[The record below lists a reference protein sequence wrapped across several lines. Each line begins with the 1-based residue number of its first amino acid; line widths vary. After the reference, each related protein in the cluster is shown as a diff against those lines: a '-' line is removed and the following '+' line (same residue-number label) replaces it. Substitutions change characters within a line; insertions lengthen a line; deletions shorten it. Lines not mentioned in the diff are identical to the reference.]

1 MSSPDPA
8 GRIVAETVRV
18 RGIVQGVG
26 FRPAVWRHAREFKL
40 RGAVWNDAA
49 GVVIEVWGT
58 SSDIAGFL
66 QRLTAEAPPL
76 ANITEIERSA
86 SEGTE
91 PPPGFSIV
99 QSRPGEIR
107 TDVPPDA
114 ATCAP
119 CSAEIQDPGDRRYRY
134 PFTNCTHC
142 GPRLSI
148 IRGIPYDR
156 CNTSMSVFSMCARC
170 RREYGDPA
178 DRRFHAQPNACPA
191 CGPEI
196 WLEDGDGQRIP
207 REGGADEIALAQ
219 RLITAGR
226 ILAVKGIGGIH
237 LACDARNPAAVAA
250 LRARKRRYQKA
261 FALMAA
267 DVAMVR
273 RYARVSGEEASLLE
287 SPAAPIVVLDAEGET
302 LPGAIAPEQ
311 GTLGFMLPYTPL
323 HRMLTQGL
331 PGPIVLTSGNRS
343 DEPQAVDNDDGRRRL
358 DGIADY
364 LLLHDR
370 EIVNRLDDS
379 VCRFMAGKPRMLRR
393 ARGYAPAPIPLPP
406 GFSDAP
412 DMLAMGAEL
421 KNTFCLTRE
430 GRALL
435 SQHMGDLEDAATFDD
450 FRRNLEL
457 YRGLFDHVPQSIA
470 VDLHPDYLS
479 TKHGEALAEAAGLRV
494 EGVQHHHA
502 HIAACMAEQGVALGD
517 PAVLGVALDGL
528 GFGGDG
534 TLWGGEFME
543 CRYGDYR
550 RLARFRP
557 VALPGG
563 AMAMREPW
571 RNTFAHLEA
580 AFGWETVASAH
591 GDIELVRFLEGRPL
605 DTVRTMIVRG
615 INSPLASS
623 AGRLFDAVAGALGI
637 SRARVLHEGQA
648 AIELEN
654 LASRGMRPR
663 IGGYTIDSERGD
675 TLFEL
680 RWESL
685 WREILA
691 DLDGGVDRALMAAR
705 FHNGLADSVAGL
717 AAGLCSANG
726 LETVVL
732 SVGVFQ
738 NRVLLEGVFK
748 ALDRRGL
755 RVLAPIATP
764 ANDGGISLGQAAVAA
779 ARALAA
785 GN

>member
-1 MSSPDPA
+1 
-8 GRIVAETVRV
+8 
-18 RGIVQGVG
+18 
-26 FRPAVWRHAREFKL
+26 
-40 RGAVWNDAA
+40 
-49 GVVIEVWGT
+49 
-58 SSDIAGFL
+58 
-66 QRLTAEAPPL
+66 
-76 ANITEIERSA
+76 
-86 SEGTE
+86 
-91 PPPGFSIV
+91 
-99 QSRPGEIR
+99 
-107 TDVPPDA
+107 
-114 ATCAP
+114 
-119 CSAEIQDPGDRRYRY
+119 
-134 PFTNCTHC
+134 
-142 GPRLSI
+142 
-148 IRGIPYDR
+148 
-156 CNTSMSVFSMCARC
+156 MSVFSMCARC

-637 SRARVLHEGQA
+637 SRARVFHEGQA

-732 SVGVFQ
+732 SGGVFQ

-748 ALDRRGL
+748 ALDHHGL
-755 RVLAPIATP
+755 RVLAPVATP